1 MNWNVGAGGSAGAEL
16 QSKTQLCGSL
26 ATEEEREEKLSL
38 WRDQG
43 TVLKLNLGSH
53 SVGCS

>member
-16 QSKTQLCGSL
+16 QSKTQLRGGL
-26 ATEEEREEKLSL
+26 ATEEEREENLSL

-43 TVLKLNLGSH
+43 TALKLYLGSH

>member
-1 MNWNVGAGGSAGAEL
+1 MNWTVGAGGSAGAEL